1 MWSSLVIGR
10 VWVLNMFLFC
20 IIYSLG
26 NYTGTNTIKMEHWKI
41 ENNVLSLSLA
51 GPAISFPLLQ
61 LNFRSENDYENIECA
76 TQRSIQLLLVLERR
90 SGCACPYKNVLLASK
105 RHLCL
110 DSSVKYSCGTWDD
123 AFCSLAVDFW
133 SKLEF
138 RAFIRIRC
146 RNELIVLTSKQQHTA
161 LHDNALRRVKRI
173 SHCTAHDAMQHCRST
188 LILFV
193 WMRQQIRRSNVC
205 MNLLPSS
212 SHPHT

>member
-26 NYTGTNTIKMEHWKI
+26 NYTGTNTIKMEQWKI

-123 AFCSLAVDFW
+123 AFCSPLSIFGRNWNFALLFAFAAGTNWLFW
-133 SKLEF
+133 PASSNTLRSTIMLCEEWS
-138 RAFIRIRC
+138 AY
-146 RNELIVLTSKQQHTA
+146 HTA
-161 LHDNALRRVKRI
+161 QHMMPCSIVARR
-173 SHCTAHDAMQHCRST
+173 
-188 LILFV
+188 
-193 WMRQQIRRSNVC
+193 
-205 MNLLPSS
+205 
-212 SHPHT
+212 